1 MARANLNN
9 QKKRSRELAK
19 KDDRAAKDQTRA
31 RKKSD
36 SRVARASAVGKPA
49 PASLGRAPAA
59 NPAAASNSRAL
70 AAAAFVRRMN
80 KTP

>member
-1 MARANLNN
+1 MAKANLNN
-9 QKKRSRELAK
+9 QKKRGRELAK
-19 KDDRAAKDQTRA
+19 KDKRAA
-31 RKKSD
+31 S
-36 SRVARASAVGKPA
+36 VA
-49 PASLGRAPAA
+49 RAPAA